1 MHGINDVKEP
11 DGETRGRQSDIFK
24 QGVSLHR
31 YENGQS
37 VKTIVLSRRRPD
49 LTRDAFR
56 DYYETQHVPMAIR
69 HVRFTKYVRNH
80 LVAPSNAEFD
90 VVSEFQLA
98 DPVTATALATSP
110 IGETLREDAAKFM
123 AEERFTAAAEES
135 LLAGPPR
142 AFETGR
148 VKKYALLLNR
158 RAYAGE
164 ADFIADARDW
174 GRRLAAEAKAKRVMI
189 DIIKPYAG
197 GRFPA
202 DAILWLWHNRTFD
215 AGLLESPPKSLEVSR
230 VLTLDAFETPRD
242 KLDAATLIQ

>member
-1 MHGINDVKEP
+1 MRGSSDVKEP

-24 QGVSLHR
+24 GGVSRHR
-31 YENGQS
+31 YEDDQS

-56 DYYETQHVPMAIR
+56 DYYETQHVPLAIR
-69 HVRFTKYVRNH
+69 HVPFTKYVRNH

-98 DPVTATALATSP
+98 DPVAATALATSQ

-123 AEERFTAAAEES
+123 AEERFTGAGEES
-135 LLAGPPR
+135 LLVGPPR
-142 AFETGR
+142 TFETGR
-148 VKKYALLLNR
+148 VKKYALLLKR

-174 GRRLAAEAKAKRVMI
+174 GRRLAAEAKAKRVTI
-189 DIIKPYAG
+189 DLIRPYAG